1 MAERLIH
8 PVVLSGG
15 AGTRL
20 WPLSRTLYPKQLLPL
35 TAESTLLQETVARV
49 GDRARFA
56 PPLVICNEDHR
67 FIIAEQLRQ
76 AADATPGGR
85 GNGAVVLEPVGRNT
99 APAIAC
105 AALLLSRDEPEAT
118 MLVLPSDHRVA
129 KPDAFLAAVD
139 VARRAA
145 ADGALVTFGI
155 TPNAPETG
163 YGYIRRGG
171 PYRIGG
177 TDLPGCFTVGRFV
190 EKPDRATAE
199 TFLADGGYTWNS
211 GMFLFGAA
219 AYLAELGRLEPEML
233 ARCREA
239 VDAGRTDLDFFRLDR
254 AAFERCPAQSIDYA
268 VMEHAARA
276 AVVPVDAGWSD
287 VGSWSAL
294 WTVGGK
300 DADGNVRS
308 GDVIAADS
316 RNSYLRAEGPLLCA
330 VGVEDLVVVATED
343 AVLVVPRAH
352 AEAVG
357 PLVKSMA
364 ADGRNEPHAHLTV
377 YRPWGSYRTIRA
389 GEGFQVKHIVV
400 NPGGCL
406 SLQKHH
412 QRAEHWVVVRGTAH
426 VIRGEDA
433 LVLNANQSTYIPREA
448 VHRLENKGSE
458 PLDLIEVQTGGYL
471 GEDDIVRLED
481 VYGRK

>member
-1 MAERLIH
+1 MTDELIH

-35 TAESTLLQETVARV
+35 TAARSLLQETVARV
-49 GDRARFA
+49 GDPARFA

-67 FIIAEQLRQ
+67 FIIAEQLREGGH
-76 AADATPGGR
+76 APDAL
-85 GNGAVVLEPVGRNT
+85 VLEPVGRNT
-99 APAIAC
+99 APAVAC
-105 AALLLSRDEPEAT
+105 AALLLARKSPEAL
-118 MLVLPSDHRVA
+118 MLVLPSDHRIVRA
-129 KPDAFLAAVD
+129 DAFLEAVG

-155 TPNAPETG
+155 TPDAPETG
-163 YGYIRRGG
+163 YGYIRRAG
-171 PYRIGG
+171 PYRQGG
-177 TDLPGCFTVGRFV
+177 GDALPGCYAIERFV

-199 TFLADGGYTWNS
+199 RFLADGGYVWNS
-211 GMFLFGAA
+211 GMFLFAA
-219 AYLAELGRLEPEML
+219 GSYLAEMERLEPEML
-233 ARCREA
+233 ARCRAA
-239 VDAGRTDLDFFRLDR
+239 VDAGRPDLDFYRLDR
-254 AAFERCPAQSIDYA
+254 AAFEACPAQSIDYA
-268 VMEHAARA
+268 VMEHTDRA
-276 AVVPVDAGWSD
+276 AVVPVDAGWND

-294 WTVGGK
+294 WSVGDK
-300 DADGNVRS
+300 DTEGNVRQ
-308 GDVIAADS
+308 GDVIAANT

-330 VGVEDLVVVATED
+330 VGVDDLVVVATED
-343 AVLVVPRAH
+343 AVLVVPRDR

-357 PLVKSMA
+357 QMVKDMA
-364 ADGRNEPHAHLTV
+364 AGGRNEPHAHLTV
-377 YRPWGSYRTIRA
+377 YRPWGSYRTIRS
-389 GEGFQVKHIVV
+389 GPSFQVKHIVV

-412 QRAEHWVVVRGTAH
+412 HRAEHWVVVRGTAH

-433 LVLNANQSTYIPREA
+433 MVLEANQSTYIPPEA

-481 VYGRK
+481 VYGRR

>member
-1 MAERLIH
+1 MAESLIH

-35 TAESTLLQETVARV
+35 TAESSLLQETVARV
-49 GDRARFA
+49 GDPGRFA
-56 PPLVICNEDHR
+56 PPLVICNEEHR
-67 FIIAEQLRQ
+67 FIIAEQLRNDGRS
-76 AADATPGGR
+76 AAAI
-85 GNGAVVLEPVGRNT
+85 VLEPVGRNT
-99 APAIAC
+99 APAVAC
-105 AALLLSRDEPEAT
+105 AALLLARADPDAL
-118 MLVLPSDHRVA
+118 MLVLPSDHRIER
-129 KPDAFLAAVD
+129 PDAFLAAVR
-139 VARRAA
+139 VAQQAA
-145 ADGALVTFGI
+145 RDGALVTFGI

-163 YGYIRRGG
+163 YGYIRRAG
-171 PYRIGG
+171 PYRLGG
-177 TDLPGCFTVGRFV
+177 GDLPGCFAIERFV

-199 TFLADGGYTWNS
+199 TFLADGGYAWNS
-211 GMFLFGAA
+211 GMFLFTAG

-239 VDAGRTDLDFFRLDR
+239 MAAGRTDLDFYRLDR
-254 AAFERCPAQSIDYA
+254 KAFEACPAQSIDYA
-268 VMEHAARA
+268 VMEHAAKA
-276 AVVPVDAGWSD
+276 AVVPVDAGWND

-294 WTVGGK
+294 WSVGGK
-300 DADGNVRS
+300 DADGNVHN
-308 GDVIAADS
+308 GDVIASDT
-316 RNSYLRAEGPLLCA
+316 RNSYLRAEGPLLCT
-330 VGVEDLVVVATED
+330 VGVDDLVVVATED
-343 AVLVVPRAH
+343 AVLVVSRDR

-357 PLVKSMA
+357 QLVKAMA
-364 ADGRNEPHAHLTV
+364 AGGRNEPHAHLTV

-412 QRAEHWVVVRGTAH
+412 HRAEHWVVVRGTAH
-426 VIRGEDA
+426 VVRGEDQ
-433 LVLNANQSTYIPREA
+433 LVLRANQSTYISPET
-448 VHRLENKGSE
+448 VHRLENKGTE

-481 VYGRK
+481 VYGRN